1 MLEIIPDPIHVVLL
15 VIPFLVAVTGA
26 HFILWK
32 PLLAYLE
39 EREDTVEKAVKETD
53 ELQTST
59 EHQLTD
65 LEAKLTAAR
74 AKVVELKSDARARA
88 QVKEAEILAAAR
100 SAAEKRIAE
109 AVEVID
115 TERKAASTA
124 LETTAN
130 ELSREIAAK
139 VLGREVA

>member
-59 EHQLTD
+59 EQQLTD

-115 TERKAASTA
+115 TERKAAATA

>member
-32 PLLAYLE
+32 PMLAYLE

-59 EHQLTD
+59 EQQLSD

-109 AVEVID
+109 AVEVIG
-115 TERKAASTA
+115 TERKAAATA

-139 VLGREVA
+139 VLGRDVA